1 MIRAGRMV
9 ARAAV
14 LAAAVSAPARAAEPQ
29 PPSVSLPP
37 ELGRV
42 LTDYEAAWRARDAK
56 ALASLFAEDGFVLS
70 TGSPAVRGREAIEK
84 HYARAGGALF
94 LRAFAFATDGRRG
107 YVVGGFSHEAGE
119 PDDGKFTLTL
129 VRGDDGRWLIFSDM
143 DNGNERHRD

>member
-1 MIRAGRMV
+1 MSRAGRMV
-9 ARAAV
+9 ALAALLVGALSVASRAAD
-14 LAAAVSAPARAAEPQ
+14 PQ

-37 ELGRV
+37 ELARV

-70 TGSPAVRGREAIEK
+70 TGSQAVRGRAAIEK
-84 HYARAGGALF
+84 HYAGGGGPLS
-94 LRAFAFATDGRRG
+94 LRAFAYATDGRRG
-107 YVVGGFSHEAGE
+107 YVVGGFSHEAGK
-119 PDDGKFTLTL
+119 PDDWKYTLTL

>member
-1 MIRAGRMV
+1 MSRASRRV
-9 ARAAV
+9 ALVVLLAAV
-14 LAAAVSAPARAAEPQ
+14 ASAPARAADPQ

-37 ELGRV
+37 ELARV

-70 TGSPAVRGREAIEK
+70 TGSQAVRGRAAIEK

-94 LRAFAFATDGRRG
+94 LRAFAYATDGRRG
-107 YVVGGFSHEAGE
+107 YIVGGFSHEAGK